1 MPNKSSRGER
11 ALDLAASITTATLAL
26 AAANPS
32 MAQTAEPDP
41 ALTLPAVEVEAN
53 TPPEN
58 LPTDSASSKTVS
70 GESMRERPAMR
81 PGEYLEI
88 TPGLIV
94 TQHSGEGKANQYY
107 LRGFNLD
114 HGTDLAITI
123 DGMPA
128 NMRTHGHG
136 QGYADVGFL
145 IPELVDTL
153 SYRKGPYFAE
163 EGDFASAGAI
173 HLDYVD
179 KLEKNI
185 VSGTIGSFGYYRGMA
200 AGSVQAGQGW
210 ITGAGEATFYDGPWD
225 HPDDLKRYN
234 GMVRYVQ
241 GSRRNGFSLTGMGS
255 SADWNSTDQIPQRAV
270 DSGLID
276 RFGAIDPTDG
286 GDSYRYS
293 LSGRWAQSEGGTSTN
308 VQAYAVRSNLNLYN
322 NFTYFLDDPVNG
334 DQFKQKDLR
343 TILGVNASHTIPG
356 SVGGVPLQNTFGVQ
370 TRYDDID
377 VGLFKTR
384 QRELLSTVREDDV
397 GEFSVGVYGE
407 SKQRWSNWFRTTVGL
422 RGDWYYADVS
432 SDNGANSGQDSDF
445 VVSPKLGM
453 VFGPFAGTEFFANA
467 GQGFHS
473 NDVRGTTITVDPSDG
488 ITPADRVP
496 LLVKSQGAEVG
507 VRTRAIE
514 GLDSSLA
521 FFVLK
526 FDSEILFVGD
536 AGTTEASRPSRRV
549 GFEWNNDYRL
559 NSWLAF
565 DLDLA
570 WTKARFTDDDPA
582 GDYIPGAPEWVG
594 SAGVELGELLGWF
607 AEARYRYFGGR
618 PLIEDDSVR
627 SNATGL
633 LSARIGYRFDN
644 GVTIALDGFNLLDV
658 KQSQIDYFYTSRL
671 NGEPA
676 GGVDDIHFHPVEP
689 LGVRLMV
696 SAQF

>member
-1 MPNKSSRGER
+1 MPRKRVNGDR
-11 ALDLAASITTATLAL
+11 AIIVVATAFALGAASP
-26 AAANPS
+26 AAAQS
-32 MAQTAEPDP
+32 ADTAP
-41 ALTLPAVEVEAN
+41 AVTLPAVEIEAPA
-53 TPPEN
+53 PPEA
-58 LPTDSASSKTVS
+58 LPTDAASSKTVS

-94 TQHSGEGKANQYY
+94 SQHSGEGKANQYY

-114 HGTDLAITI
+114 HGTDLAISI

-136 QGYADVGFL
+136 QGYADIAFL

-173 HLDYVD
+173 DLDYVD
-179 KLEKNI
+179 RLEKNI

-210 ITGAGEATFYDGPWD
+210 LTGAGEFTAYEGPWD
-225 HPDDLKRYN
+225 HSDDLKRTN
-234 GMVRYVQ
+234 GLVRYAQ
-241 GSRRNGFSLTGMGS
+241 GTRRNGFSLTGMGS
-255 SADWNSTDQIPQRAV
+255 SAEWNATDQVPRRAV

-286 GDSYRYS
+286 GDSFRYS
-293 LSGRWAQSEGGTSTN
+293 LSGRWTQSEGGESTKLSG
-308 VQAYAVRSNLNLYN
+308 YAVRSNLSLYN
-322 NFTYFLDDPVNG
+322 NFTYLLDDPVNG
-334 DQFKQKDLR
+334 DQFKQKDQR
-343 TILGVNASHTIPG
+343 TILGFNANHTIPG
-356 SVGGVPLQNTFGVQ
+356 SLGGVPLENTIGVQ
-370 TRYDDID
+370 TRYDDIG
-377 VGLFKTR
+377 VGLFRTAQR
-384 QRELLSTVREDDV
+384 QILSTVRDDDV
-397 GEFSVGVYGE
+397 TEFSTGIYGE
-407 SKQRWSNWFRTTVGL
+407 SKQRWTNWLRTTLGL

-432 SDNGANSGQDSDF
+432 SDNPANSGQDSDF
-445 VVSPKLGM
+445 AVSPKSGM
-453 VFGPFAGTEFFANA
+453 VFGPFAGTEFFVNA

-473 NDVRGTTITVDPSDG
+473 NDVRGATITVDPNDG
-488 ITPADRVP
+488 VTSVARVP
-496 LLVKSQGAEVG
+496 MLVKSEGAEVG
-507 VRTRAIE
+507 VRTRAID
-514 GLDSSLA
+514 GLDSSLSL
-521 FFVLK
+521 FVLK

-549 GFEWNNDYRL
+549 GIEWNNDYRV

-570 WTKARFTDDDPA
+570 WTKARFTDEDPA
-582 GDYIPGAPEWVG
+582 GNYIPGAPSWAG

-607 AEARYRYFGGR
+607 AETRYRYFGSR
-618 PLIEDDSVR
+618 PLIEDNSVT

-633 LSARIGYRFDN
+633 LSARLGYRFDN
-644 GVTIALDGFNLLDV
+644 GLTVALDGFNLLDV
-658 KQSQIDYFYTSRL
+658 KRSQIDYFYTSRL
-671 NGEPA
+671 AGEAP
-676 GGVDDIHFHPVEP
+676 GGVDDVHFHPVEP

-696 SAQF
+696 SMQF